1 MWEVVKSTQDH
12 HHWIPLVLR
21 IPKMSLLVS
30 LALLLTELWMDE
42 PSGRI
47 HCIYYNGCDRT
58 FRNLNFKS
66 QMATIPGETKT
77 VLGKLTP

>member
-1 MWEVVKSTQDH
+1 
-12 HHWIPLVLR
+12 
-21 IPKMSLLVS
+21 MSLLVF

-47 HCIYYNGCDRT
+47 HCIHYNGCDQA

-77 VLGKLTP
+77 VLGKLTPQNPLVVSVWSDS